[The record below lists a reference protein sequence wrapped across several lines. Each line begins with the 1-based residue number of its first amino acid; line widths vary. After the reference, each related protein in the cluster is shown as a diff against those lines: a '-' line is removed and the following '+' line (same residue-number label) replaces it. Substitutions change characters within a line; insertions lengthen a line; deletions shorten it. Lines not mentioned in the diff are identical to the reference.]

1 MSILIPTLPETGR
14 AIADVGFLIVA
25 AAAYSVYSSALIFV
39 FMKWT
44 MRIVNDIIVKQQEL
58 LEEILQLQRQQHEL
72 LNDVNST
79 INQHS

>member
-1 MSILIPTLPETGR
+1 MDLILLALQETGR

-25 AAAYSVYSSALIFV
+25 AAAYIVYSSALIFI

-58 LEEILQLQRQQHEL
+58 LEEILSLQKQQHDML
-72 LNDVNST
+72 HDVNSNL
-79 INQHS
+79 NQRS

>member
-1 MSILIPTLPETGR
+1 MNLVIPTLPETGR

-25 AAAYSVYSSALIFV
+25 AAAYIVYSSALIFV

-58 LEEILQLQRQQHEL
+58 LEEILLLQRQQHEL
-72 LNDVNST
+72 LNDVNS
-79 INQHS
+79 NLNHHS